1 MGHCDSPA
9 QFSRDSGVLGYK
21 PGIAGPDPALR
32 PFKPLTP
39 SLNVDLG
46 ANRANDPSRSFTAT
60 LLLFFLQVYKMFL
73 SPFFGG
79 ACKYHPSC
87 SNYARE
93 AIEVHGA
100 ARGTILAVKRLGRCR
115 PFKPGGFD
123 PVPSVEELSR
133 EKLRRIEVEPLR

>member
-9 QFSRDSGVLGYK
+9 QFGRHGELLGHQPGTAGLDSSRQVLT
-21 PGIAGPDPALR
+21 R
-32 PFKPLTP
+32 
-39 SLNVDLG
+39 
-46 ANRANDPSRSFTAT
+46 NRASDADHSFAALV
-60 LLLFFLQVYKMFL
+60 LLVFLQFYKIVL

-93 AIEVHGA
+93 AIQVHGA
-100 ARGTILAVKRLGRCR
+100 ARGTVLAIKRLARCR

>member
-1 MGHCDSPA
+1 MT
-9 QFSRDSGVLGYK
+9 R
-21 PGIAGPDPALR
+21 
-32 PFKPLTP
+32 
-39 SLNVDLG
+39 
-46 ANRANDPSRSFTAT
+46 NRASDADHSFAALV
-60 LLLFFLQVYKMFL
+60 LLVFLQFYKIVL

-93 AIEVHGA
+93 AIQVHGA
-100 ARGTILAVKRLGRCR
+100 ARGTVLAIKRLARCR

>member
-9 QFSRDSGVLGYK
+9 QLSGHSELLGNQPRTAGADSALG
-21 PGIAGPDPALR
+21 
-32 PFKPLTP
+32 
-39 SLNVDLG
+39 
-46 ANRANDPSRSFTAT
+46 SRSAARLNAASHSFAASA
-60 LLLFFLQVYKMFL
+60 LLVFLQVYKVFL

-93 AIEVHGA
+93 AIEMHGA
-100 ARGTILAVKRLGRCR
+100 ARGTLLALKRLGRCR
-115 PFKPGGFD
+115 PFKAGGFD
-123 PVPSVEELSR
+123 PVPSVKELGR

>member
-1 MGHCDSPA
+1 MGHCDSSA
-9 QFSRDSGVLGYK
+9 QFGRHGELPGHQPGTAGADSARDSLK
-21 PGIAGPDPALR
+21 
-32 PFKPLTP
+32 
-39 SLNVDLG
+39 
-46 ANRANDPSRSFTAT
+46 ANGTRDVPRSFAASV
-60 LLLFFLQVYKMFL
+60 LLVFLQFYKFFL

-87 SNYARE
+87 SSYACE

-100 ARGTILAVKRLGRCR
+100 ARGAVLAVKRLARCR

-133 EKLRRIEVEPLR
+133 EKLRRIEMEPLR

>member
-9 QFSRDSGVLGYK
+9 EFSRHGGLLGYQ
-21 PGIAGPDPALR
+21 PGIARPDATLR
-32 PFKPLTP
+32 PLNENLT
-39 SLNVDLG
+39 G
-46 ANRANDPSRSFTAT
+46 NRTKAAPRSFAT
-60 LLLFFLQVYKMFL
+60 SLLLIFLQFYKIFL
-73 SPFFGG
+73 SLFFGG

-100 ARGTILAVKRLGRCR
+100 ARGAILAVKRLARCR

-133 EKLRRIEVEPLR
+133 EKLRRIEAEPLR

>member
-1 MGHCDSPA
+1 L
-9 QFSRDSGVLGYK
+9 SGNPLSA
-21 PGIAGPDPALR
+21 AG
-32 PFKPLTP
+32 
-39 SLNVDLG
+39 
-46 ANRANDPSRSFTAT
+46 RSFTASV
-60 LLLFFLQVYKMFL
+60 LLVFLQFYKLFL

-100 ARGTILAVKRLGRCR
+100 ARGTMLALKRLGRCR

>member
-1 MGHCDSPA
+1 
-9 QFSRDSGVLGYK
+9 
-21 PGIAGPDPALR
+21 LR
-32 PFKPLTP
+32 E
-39 SLNVDLG
+39 NG
-46 ANRANDPSRSFTAT
+46 ASDAHRSFAAFV
-60 LLLFFLQVYKMFL
+60 LLVFLQFYNIFL

-100 ARGTILAVKRLGRCR
+100 ARGTVLAIKRVARCR

>member
-1 MGHCDSPA
+1 MGHCDSSA
-9 QFSRDSGVLGYK
+9 QFGRDGELLGHQQGTAGLDSARQVLT
-21 PGIAGPDPALR
+21 R
-32 PFKPLTP
+32 
-39 SLNVDLG
+39 
-46 ANRANDPSRSFTAT
+46 NRASDVHRSFAASV
-60 LLLFFLQVYKMFL
+60 LLVFLYFYKIVL

-93 AIEVHGA
+93 AIQIQGA
-100 ARGTILAVKRLGRCR
+100 ARGTVLAIKRLARCR